1 MTEKRAKKMQNL
13 GAILKDTL
21 EDQGIEG
28 RIREEGAVAFW
39 EEIVGESIAKNTK
52 AVKIYRGELLVEVK
66 SAAWKQQIQM
76 MKRQIISK
84 INQRLGKGTVKQIRF
99 T

>member
-1 MTEKRAKKMQNL
+1 MTEKRAKKMRNL
-13 GAILKDTL
+13 GDILKDTL
-21 EDQGIEG
+21 EDLGIDQ

-39 EEIVGESIAKNTK
+39 EEIVGESIAKNSK
-52 AVKIYRGELLVEVK
+52 AVRIYRGELLVEVN

-84 INQRLGKGTVKQIRF
+84 LNQRLGKGTVKQIRF